1 MRGKSKI
8 CKGGA
13 PCHIGID
20 LLGSDIP
27 PKQLLDALLCFS
39 REHLS
44 SIHLTLFGTS
54 ALFAGMQVSRG
65 NVLLHP
71 VKDTIT
77 MDDAPLT
84 AIRRKKDSS
93 LCTGIRMLKEGHLQ
107 AFISAGNTGAL
118 IGCAKIELPALPHV
132 ERPALMTLLPTK
144 ASEIAVLDIGANT
157 TYKPK
162 HLIQFAAMGVAYQK
176 SRGIKTPNVGLLNIG
191 SEAKKG
197 TQELQLAYRQLLCL
211 SKKKA
216 PSFLFAG
223 NIEGHAV
230 FKGKIDVLVTDGF
243 TGNVFLKTAEGIAS
257 VILEEL
263 QCLPIEAHSPHW
275 NNLLATI
282 RQRLCYAEYPG
293 AVLCGIDRIVIK
305 CHGNSNPK
313 SMILSIMT
321 ASRLVQ
327 HAFLDQVR
335 EELKKNSYT
344 TPCQPV

>member
-1 MRGKSKI
+1 MRGKNKTG
-8 CKGGA
+8 KGVA
-13 PCHIGID
+13 PCPIGVD

-27 PKQLLDALLCFS
+27 PKELLDALLHFCG
-39 REHLS
+39 EHLS
-44 SIHLTLFGTS
+44 SVHLTLFGTS
-54 ALFAGMQVSRG
+54 ALFAEMQISRS

-71 VKDTIT
+71 VKDMIT

-84 AIRRKKDSS
+84 AIRRKRDSS
-93 LCTGIRMLKEGHLQ
+93 LCTGVRMLKEGHLQ

-132 ERPALMTLLPTK
+132 ERPALMTLLPAK
-144 ASEIAVLDIGANT
+144 ESEIAVLDIGANT
-157 TYKPK
+157 TYKAK

-176 SRGIKTPNVGLLNIG
+176 SRGIKTPKVGLLNIG

-197 TQELQLAYRQLLCL
+197 TQELQLAYKQLLCL

-223 NIEGHAV
+223 NIEGHEV

-263 QCLPIEAHSPHW
+263 QSLPIKAPSSQC
-275 NNLLATI
+275 NTLLAAMQ
-282 RQRLCYAEYPG
+282 QRLRYAEYPG
-293 AVLCGIDRIVIK
+293 AVLCGIDKIVIK
-305 CHGNSNPK
+305 CHGNSSPK
-313 SMILSIMT
+313 SMIRSITT
-321 ASRLVQ
+321 ASRLIQ

-335 EELKKNSYT
+335 EELKKTS
-344 TPCQPV
+344 